1 MIPMNDRTKII
12 TLLIVLYSFDAL
24 CLIAV
29 LFNYSWQMMYL
40 MNWLALLG
48 GIIYSIFQFRWIDS
62 K

>member
-1 MIPMNDRTKII
+1 MNDRTKII

-48 GIIYSIFQFRWIDS
+48 GVIYSIFQFRWIDS